1 MSIFYVHICSFVKQL
16 HCRSMAEAW
25 AIIPAGAGYGRGGSS
40 TVRGSSR
47 ELEAD
52 EATVYFE

>member
-1 MSIFYVHICSFVKQL
+1 MMPIFYVHICSFVKQR

-25 AIIPAGAGYGRGGSS
+25 AIPAGAGYGRGGSS